1 MFRKFVVNN
10 VLNEYAC
17 TLGYLSDDGRPQR
30 TGPVDLSAFRD
41 VVGDCL
47 DYDAKDA
54 KRAQSSG
61 KSKSKG
67 SKDIEV
73 EKFSGLRIQ

>member
-1 MFRKFVVNN
+1 MRV
-10 VLNEYAC
+10 
-17 TLGYLSDDGRPQR
+17 GYLSDDGRTNQ

-41 VVGDCL
+41 VVEDCL

-54 KRAQSSG
+54 KRAQNSE
-61 KSKSKG
+61 KSKSKS
-67 SKDIEV
+67 SKEIEV